1 MQRLYLAA
9 VLAVAFISSVSAEC
23 ANGCNGHGKCTSY
36 DMCICNRNWQA
47 SDCSERV
54 CQFGLAH
61 VDTPKGDLDMS
72 GDIADADTPVVENS
86 FNYPYGTTE
95 MFPSMQDTDLSTQA
109 QSAHYYMECS
119 NKGTCDRGTGEC
131 DCFDGFDGAAC
142 QRASCPNSCSGHGVC
157 KTIEALAKSDGDNI
171 YKLWDRQSTM
181 GCECDAGY
189 SGADCS
195 ARECKHGIDPLYF
208 DDSSTVKYSIYN
220 FVVAATDHD
229 ASSANSATLD
239 TVFHDGTLPHT
250 TNTGEW
256 SIRFYDVHGEDW
268 LTQPMKAGA
277 TCLEVVA
284 ALESLPNDVIPKD
297 HTICTRAASTDSGTW
312 PSVNELDFDGD
323 TSNDI
328 FESALST
335 NGTALVVRKRP
346 IVFKSAFWETTL
358 PATFAAAMKGNRQ
371 DHSTAGPTEER
382 FPGSYTDTATAEDV
396 PIVGYV
402 YRIKFYGN
410 PGKLKEPEIEIYLDG
425 KRPSILTQTGFTMI
439 TRVYSDGQQGESED
453 YFADHCDGV
462 TATINKAS
470 LTTSFLNDFNTYHY
484 LGLSDSEVAL
494 LKACLGSSDDDD
506 TNNVETYN
514 WDWGNAIF
522 PHLIKLVRSTTV
534 YTDGGYYVALVWKQD
549 TMHKECKDLCGSGV
563 QGAFVLVNPFKSLDT
578 DGVTTGDT
586 SFSYGTDL
594 YDIYTTKGTL
604 ALATSQLKSQTLQ
617 TSTNG
622 YYSGHYYGKT
632 EAIFGFGSKEII
644 MTRPLSYTR
653 TDSDSDNLHDTPVS
667 ASDGD
672 NTGSVSCEHL
682 TNVNNHY
689 CLNKTDIF
697 TLLAFDDG
705 SAPTTY
711 FTNGAANYVY
721 SHFLANPPNLNLYS
735 AEKLVVDRADY
746 AVSDLFLTQTG
757 ASYEASTGLNKIT
770 TDIST
775 NWAAPLIGATGN
787 ALFTADAATDGSN
800 TLTVDKTN
808 CYTAASDSGT
818 FTPQV
823 GDIVSHA
830 SLPKGTYIT
839 AISTPCNTVT
849 PTDGVITL
857 STDGT
862 GAITSSTFS
871 FYRHPQFQIYKFI
884 PAATSTYKYVS
895 ECSNRGTCDYAN
907 GICNCFPGYS
917 SDACQTQNSL
927 AV

>member
-1 MQRLYLAA
+1 MGD
-9 VLAVAFISSVSAEC
+9 F
-23 ANGCNGHGKCTSY
+23 NGIRD
-36 DMCICNRNWQA
+36 DM
-47 SDCSERV
+47 
-54 CQFGLAH
+54 
-61 VDTPKGDLDMS
+61 
-72 GDIADADTPVVENS
+72 
-86 FNYPYGTTE
+86 
-95 MFPSMQDTDLSTQA
+95 
-109 QSAHYYMECS
+109 
-119 NKGTCDRGTGEC
+119 
-131 DCFDGFDGAAC
+131 
-142 QRASCPNSCSGHGVC
+142 
-157 KTIEALAKSDGDNI
+157 
-171 YKLWDRQSTM
+171 
-181 GCECDAGY
+181 
-189 SGADCS
+189 
-195 ARECKHGIDPLYF
+195 
-208 DDSSTVKYSIYN
+208 
-220 FVVAATDHD
+220 
-229 ASSANSATLD
+229 
-239 TVFHDGTLPHT
+239 
-250 TNTGEW
+250 
-256 SIRFYDVHGEDW
+256 
-268 LTQPMKAGA
+268 
-277 TCLEVVA
+277 
-284 ALESLPNDVIPKD
+284 
-297 HTICTRAASTDSGTW
+297 
-312 PSVNELDFDGD
+312 
-323 TSNDI
+323 

-335 NGTALVVRKRP
+335 VGAAQDDKKRK
-346 IVFKSAFWETTL
+346 VTFKSAFWETTL
-358 PATFAAAMKGNRQ
+358 PQSFAQAMKAK
-371 DHSTAGPTEER
+371 HSQGFSSSTEEG
-382 FPGSYTDTATAEDV
+382 FPSSYSGTNVYT
-396 PIVGYV
+396 PIKVVGYV

-425 KRPSILTQTGFTMI
+425 KRPSILTQEGFTMI

-470 LTTSFLNDFNTYHY
+470 LTADTNFNNDFNTYHY

-549 TMHKECKDLCGSGV
+549 GTHKECESLCGSGV
-563 QGAFVLVNPFKSLDT
+563 TGAFVLVNLFKSLDT

-617 TSTNG
+617 TGTNG
-622 YYSGHYYGKT
+622 YQTGHYYGNT

-653 TDSDSDNLHDTPVS
+653 ADSDSNNLHDTPVS
-667 ASDGD
+667 ASNGD

-705 SAPTTY
+705 STPTAGITSM
-711 FTNGAANYVY
+711 NSGNDPGAANYVY

-757 ASYEASTGLNKIT
+757 TYEASTGLNKIS

-775 NWAAPLIGATGN
+775 NWAAPLIGATEY
-787 ALFTADAATDGSN
+787 AVATATAATDGSN
-800 TLTVDKTN
+800 TLTVDSTTS
-808 CYTAASDSGT
+808 CLTGT
-818 FTPQV
+818 DGSTYTPQV
-823 GDIVSHA
+823 GDIVSA
-830 SLPKGTYIT
+830 TDLPKGTYIT
-839 AISTPCNTVT
+839 ALGTECVAGTPGT
-849 PTDGVITL
+849 PGTLTL
-857 STDGT
+857 STDKSG
-862 GAITSSTFS
+862 GAITSTTFS

-917 SDACQTQNSL
+917 SDACQTQISL

>member
-1 MQRLYLAA
+1 MGD
-9 VLAVAFISSVSAEC
+9 F
-23 ANGCNGHGKCTSY
+23 NGIRD
-36 DMCICNRNWQA
+36 DM
-47 SDCSERV
+47 
-54 CQFGLAH
+54 
-61 VDTPKGDLDMS
+61 
-72 GDIADADTPVVENS
+72 
-86 FNYPYGTTE
+86 
-95 MFPSMQDTDLSTQA
+95 
-109 QSAHYYMECS
+109 
-119 NKGTCDRGTGEC
+119 
-131 DCFDGFDGAAC
+131 
-142 QRASCPNSCSGHGVC
+142 
-157 KTIEALAKSDGDNI
+157 
-171 YKLWDRQSTM
+171 
-181 GCECDAGY
+181 
-189 SGADCS
+189 
-195 ARECKHGIDPLYF
+195 
-208 DDSSTVKYSIYN
+208 
-220 FVVAATDHD
+220 
-229 ASSANSATLD
+229 
-239 TVFHDGTLPHT
+239 
-250 TNTGEW
+250 
-256 SIRFYDVHGEDW
+256 
-268 LTQPMKAGA
+268 
-277 TCLEVVA
+277 
-284 ALESLPNDVIPKD
+284 
-297 HTICTRAASTDSGTW
+297 
-312 PSVNELDFDGD
+312 
-323 TSNDI
+323 

-335 NGTALVVRKRP
+335 VGAAQDDKKRK
-346 IVFKSAFWETTL
+346 VTFKSAFWETTL
-358 PATFAAAMKGNRQ
+358 PQSFAQAMKAK
-371 DHSTAGPTEER
+371 HSQGFSSTTEQGFPSSYSGANVYTAVKT
-382 FPGSYTDTATAEDV
+382 
-396 PIVGYV
+396 VGYV

-410 PGKLKEPEIEIYLDG
+410 PGKLREPEIEIYLDG
-425 KRPSILTQTGFTMI
+425 KRPSILTQKNYHMI
-439 TRVYSDGQQGESED
+439 TRVYTDGQQGESDD

-470 LTTSFLNDFNTYHY
+470 LTADTNFNNDFNTYHY

-549 TMHKECKDLCGSGV
+549 GTHKECESLCGSGV
-563 QGAFVLVNPFKSLDT
+563 TGAFVLVNPFKSLDT

-617 TSTNG
+617 TGTNG
-622 YYSGHYYGKT
+622 YQTGHYYGNT

-653 TDSDSDNLHDTPVS
+653 ADSDSNNLHDTPVS
-667 ASDGD
+667 ASNGD

-705 SAPTTY
+705 STPTAGITSM
-711 FTNGAANYVY
+711 NSGNDPGAANYVY

-757 ASYEASTGLNKIT
+757 TYEASTGLNKIS

-775 NWAAPLIGATGN
+775 NWAAPLIGATEY
-787 ALFTADAATDGSN
+787 AVATATAATDGSN
-800 TLTVDKTN
+800 TLTVDSTTS
-808 CYTAASDSGT
+808 CLTGT
-818 FTPQV
+818 DGSTYTPQV
-823 GDIVSHA
+823 GDIVSA
-830 SLPKGTYIT
+830 SGLPKGTYIT
-839 AISTPCNTVT
+839 ALGDECATATPGPATAGT
-849 PTDGVITL
+849 LTL
-857 STDGT
+857 STDKSGGVASGT
-862 GAITSSTFS
+862 TFS

-907 GICNCFPGYS
+907 GICNCFLGYS